1 MIYPLSDP
9 QPYLTNSSF
18 AIKDANSDFLP
29 GTIDPKD
36 LVIFA
41 LCSGLPEVYAC
52 LLNAGLDINHRL
64 PGYTGSALV
73 TASKISQRPLISFL
87 LSRGGGPNDSASWGG
102 PPYLRS
108 LALAAGSVRA
118 RGPEAVRVLRGGVAE
133 WRGSGTVQVAAA
145 KGRVEFLRALV
156 KGGSGCW

>member
-9 QPYLTNSSF
+9 QPYLTNLSF
-18 AIKDANSDFLP
+18 AIKDAKSDFLP

-36 LVIFA
+36 LVISA

-52 LLNAGLDINHRL
+52 LLDAGLDINHRL

-73 TASKISQRPLISFL
+73 TASKIRHQKYANVPLISFL

-108 LALAAGSVRA
+108 LALAAGWVGA
-118 RGPEAVRVLRGGVAE
+118 GGPEAVRVLQGGRSGVEGE
-133 WRGSGTVQVAAA
+133 WSGAGCCCEGKSGVF
-145 KGRVEFLRALV
+145 KGA
-156 KGGSGCW
+156 G